1 MDQEYKKNGV
11 LCWFYVYKKDKDK
24 DDIDTVGICGIV
36 IIKKFT
42 QPNNK
47 NIYFYSEIKMA
58 SFGYG
63 DNDRFIKDFINMPFT
78 DEVAVN
84 NFLNEKQKKKDIII
98 LPFLIFYGGTTDLK
112 NFLEDLMSNQFTF
125 IKTEHYKTLHDATPT
140 TIPTTIPTTS
150 LTTTVAIPA
159 TAPATTAPAATATA
173 TAATAATATATAT
186 ATRTTFHNIDVPGM
200 VINIIRLINPI

>member
-1 MDQEYKKNGV
+1 MDQEYQKNGV

-24 DDIDTVGICGIV
+24 NDIDTVGICGIV

-42 QPNNK
+42 QTNNK
-47 NIYFYSEIKMA
+47 YIYFYSEIKMT

-98 LPFLIFYGGTTDLK
+98 LPFLIFYGGKTDLK

-125 IKTEHYKTLHDATPT
+125 IKTEHFKTLRDATP
-140 TIPTTIPTTS
+140 
-150 LTTTVAIPA
+150 AAPA
-159 TAPATTAPAATATA
+159 AAAAPATTTLAIPAPAAPAAT
-173 TAATAATATATAT
+173 TAT
-186 ATRTTFHNIDVPGM
+186 ATRTGIHSIDVPGM
-200 VINIIRLINPI
+200 VINIIRLFIPII